1 MTTTN
6 EYQLS
11 NKIKPNNYN
20 LSLTP
25 DFNSMTFSGKVVIE
39 LSIFEPTNQITM
51 NAIELDLIN
60 SSISTDSGLLSSN
73 NFEYNEE
80 KEQVT
85 ISFEN
90 TINESNAVLSVE
102 FTGVLNDRLHGFYR
116 SSYEDENGNQ
126 KIMACTQFEPTDA
139 RRAFPCWDEPEIKS
153 TFEIMLSVPKEMEAI
168 SNMPINKEEVSENN
182 YKKVYFDKT
191 PIMSTYLL
199 AFIIGDLDK
208 CSTIAENNV
217 EINIWATKHN
227 VIHGEFALQVA
238 KDLLKYYNEYF
249 QIDYPLPK
257 LDHLAI
263 PDFAAGAMENWGAI
277 TYREVALLFDEK
289 NSAPATKQRIAE
301 IVAHEMAH
309 MWFGDL
315 VTMKWWNDL
324 WLNESFASW
333 MATKAIDHL
342 FPEWNMWT
350 QFIYTDYNSG
360 LSLDGLENSHPIV
373 QAVNNPSEI
382 NQLFDAI
389 SYSKGASIIRMLETY
404 VGEDKFRDGLRQY
417 MQLYK
422 YSNAEGNNLWE
433 CIQEASETEIIPM
446 MESWT
451 KQTGYPVINI
461 TWESDSRLSLN
472 QERFL
477 YSNKTNLPDT
487 WLVPISIV
495 SGKNMD
501 KVDSFI
507 LDSNSTTIDA
517 AADTNNG
524 FMKVNYDTAGFYRVN
539 YPKEHWKNLSE
550 LINKQLLKP
559 TDRLSIQSDAYALAK
574 ARKISATVFLELI
587 KSYNNEKDFGVWSDL
602 TNNMRSIDLLLR
614 KTELGKIYK
623 NMCVETLKPIGEKLG
638 WEVSPNEGHLE
649 SLLRTTILSSLG
661 SFGDGDTINKS
672 LELLEQFFS
681 DKISLAPELRS
692 IVYNLSAQ
700 TGDKSIYNLILDR
713 ARKEQLQEEKLRL
726 YASLCRVENDELFNK
741 TLQLSISDEIRTQDT
756 VSLLSLMSVNRNNG
770 AEATWDFIKSN
781 WALLDERY
789 GSGGFAMMRLV
800 GITGNLLTKSD
811 YDNVQGFFND
821 HPIESAYRTL
831 QQSLERIDANV
842 AWLEHHI
849 DEIESLL
856 SSR

>member
-1 MTTTN
+1 
-6 EYQLS
+6 
-11 NKIKPNNYN
+11 
-20 LSLTP
+20 
-25 DFNSMTFSGKVVIE
+25 
-39 LSIFEPTNQITM
+39 
-51 NAIELDLIN
+51 
-60 SSISTDSGLLSSN
+60 
-73 NFEYNEE
+73 
-80 KEQVT
+80 
-85 ISFEN
+85 
-90 TINESNAVLSVE
+90 
-102 FTGVLNDRLHGFYR
+102 
-116 SSYEDENGNQ
+116 
-126 KIMACTQFEPTDA
+126 
-139 RRAFPCWDEPEIKS
+139 
-153 TFEIMLSVPKEMEAI
+153 
-168 SNMPINKEEVSENN
+168 
-182 YKKVYFDKT
+182 
-191 PIMSTYLL
+191 MSTYLL

-661 SFGDGDTINKS
+661 SFGDEDTINKS

>member
-208 CSTIAENNV
+208 CTTIAENNV

-661 SFGDGDTINKS
+661 SFGDEDTINKS